1 MEHYNK
7 KNETQGLG
15 YLIKK
20 KLNGAPNTKKK
31 MKHKGRGTWLLA
43 RASAKAICGW
53 KCADSACYIKKKIDI
68 LFEIFGRKCADSASY
83 MCRKKKYNF

>member
-31 MKHKGRGTWLLA
+31 MKHKGRGT
-43 RASAKAICGW
+43 
-53 KCADSACYIKKKIDI
+53 
-68 LFEIFGRKCADSASY
+68 
-83 MCRKKKYNF
+83 